1 MAVYYTALGEDAFRD
16 SSLPLESGF
25 RADVQRLEVGLAH
38 AIGGSL
44 GAAHQ
49 GWVADGARY
58 EFNGPLQVSAV
69 VPVQSFPDEL
79 AIRIEGLWG
88 SGLRVGNIEQWFNV
102 AVPTGHPEII
112 GPNYEVVAY
121 RVEPSGASGVGPA
134 AGNPSNVPETIL
146 FPPRR
151 GAGSS
156 RLELPPSVALELTNV
171 ERGYEG
177 DPSVASDEFWRMVY
191 FSATTITTLG
201 VGDIQPVSDAAR
213 TAVTVEAA
221 LGILLAGLFLAALAR
236 RIAGERD
243 AMREV

>member
-1 MAVYYTALGEDAFRD
+1 MAVYYTALGEHAFRD
-16 SSLPLESGF
+16 ASLPQESGF
-25 RADVQRLEVGLAH
+25 RADVQHLEVGLAH
-38 AIGGSL
+38 TIAGSL

-49 GWVADGARY
+49 GWVADSTRY

-88 SGLRVGNIEQWFNV
+88 SGSRVGSIEQWFNV

-112 GPNYEVVAY
+112 GPNYQVVSY
-121 RVEPSGASGVGPA
+121 RVEPSGASGVGPD
-134 AGNPSNVPETIL
+134 AGNPSSVPERIL
-146 FPPRR
+146 FPPRPDT
-151 GAGSS
+151 GVS
-156 RLELPPSVALELTNV
+156 RLELPLSVALELTNV
-171 ERGYEG
+171 ERGFEG

-201 VGDIQPVSDAAR
+201 VGDIQPVSDTAR
-213 TAVTVEAA
+213 AAVTVEAA

-236 RIAGERD
+236 RIARERD
-243 AMREV
+243 ATREG